1 MYMHTGDVVIN
12 GLFTNEQK
20 EEFDFKITYM
30 SENWYILSIKGVKQ
44 TDIVKRELPDYK
56 YNGDTY
62 FHIDAR
68 ICELFRREKTL
79 TDVETEPGIIIYGT
93 FTQ

>member
-56 YNGDTY
+56 
-62 FHIDAR
+62 
-68 ICELFRREKTL
+68 
-79 TDVETEPGIIIYGT
+79 
-93 FTQ
+93 